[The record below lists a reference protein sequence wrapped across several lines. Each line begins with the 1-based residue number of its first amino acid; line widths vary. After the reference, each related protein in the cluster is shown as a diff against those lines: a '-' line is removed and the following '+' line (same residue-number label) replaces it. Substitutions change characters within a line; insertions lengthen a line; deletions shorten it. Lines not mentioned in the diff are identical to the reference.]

1 MSSVVGAVVAGVLV
15 SVEVSAIALASHRL
29 ARWFEPDGD
38 AWDRWLAGLV
48 AGLAGTT
55 VVLTALGAVGLL
67 RPAVVVVALL
77 LASTVVLK
85 VVPDPDA
92 GRERDPQTEGA
103 RSPGS
108 HWLGGAVA
116 IAAAAGAG
124 HFIATGMSGSTSS
137 TDSLQYHVPNLGSW
151 LHDGNLWRL
160 PFSLAGYVT
169 NTYPSGFELTGAVL
183 MAPTGSDQLV
193 YLTVVP
199 WVALAVVAVAVTGR
213 RLGADV
219 RAGALMGLAVILTPL
234 VVWTQAGAL
243 NSDVAAAAGIVAAIG
258 LLLGRDGPSART
270 RTAVLAGLALGL
282 ATGSKYTAFGAAA
295 AVLLLVTIVPRD
307 RRPRVVMGLVGG
319 SAVLTSLWLV
329 RSLAATGNPL
339 FPLEAGPLE
348 GAISPLTKY
357 DLPLI
362 GHVFARRWDAVR
374 AWWSLA
380 RTFYGFALVLPAVAL
395 FALVR
400 STTREVRVVAVITIV
415 AGVAYVCTPY
425 TGGGSDA
432 VEFLIGSQLRYAL
445 PLVLLAA
452 AVGVG
457 ILGRWAAPAAG
468 ALLLWDAW
476 RLIDGTGN
484 RPEVNVHVATV
495 LWSGALLVLVAVWM
509 GLPAARQ
516 RVMQLPRLQ
525 LVAGAAAVLGLVAAG
540 ALLVQGDRPRT
551 EVARLL
557 AAEGH
562 PAGPVAVVYVANVRS
577 LQDDDFAVELVKA
590 NAGGVDDEA
599 PELDPAELDRKL
611 LALDAVVLA
620 VDRTRGP
627 TVPAGW
633 SPSSDWRL
641 AASQGLT
648 DLYVRNR

>member
-1 MSSVVGAVVAGVLV
+1 MSSVVGAVMAGVLL
-15 SVEVSAIALASHRL
+15 SVEMSAIALASRRL

-38 AWDRWLAGLV
+38 LWDRWLAGLV

-67 RPAVVVVALL
+67 RPALVLVALL
-77 LASTVVLK
+77 LASAVVLK

-92 GRERDPQTEGA
+92 AHEQDPETGA
-103 RSPGS
+103 QSPDS
-108 HWLGGAVA
+108 QWLGWAFAIVAV
-116 IAAAAGAG
+116 AGAG
-124 HFIATGMSGSTSS
+124 HFIATGVSGHTSS
-137 TDSLQYHVPNLGSW
+137 ADTLQYHVPNLGSW

-193 YLTVVP
+193 YLTVVT
-199 WVALAVVAVAVTGR
+199 WIALAVVAVAVTAR

-219 RAGALMGLAVILTPL
+219 RAGALMGLAVVLTPL

-258 LLLGRDGPSART
+258 LLLRHDGPSART

-307 RRPRVVMGLVGG
+307 RRPRVIMGLVGG
-319 SAVLTSLWLV
+319 CASLTGLWLV

-339 FPLEAGPLE
+339 FPLDAGPLQ
-348 GAISPLTKY
+348 GAISPLTNY
-357 DLPLI
+357 ELPLI

-380 RTFYGFALVLPAVAL
+380 RTFYGFTLVLPALAL

-400 STTREVRVVAVITIV
+400 GRTREIRMVAVVTLV

-425 TGGGSDA
+425 TGGGTDA

-445 PLVLLAA
+445 PVVLLAA
-452 AVGVG
+452 AVGVA
-457 ILGRWAAPAAG
+457 IAGRWAAPLAG

-476 RLIDGTGN
+476 WLVDGTGN
-484 RPEVNVHVATV
+484 RPDVNIHVATV
-495 LWSGALLVLVAVWM
+495 LWSGGLMVLVAVWL
-509 GLPAARQ
+509 GLPAARE
-516 RVMQLPRLQ
+516 RVMQLPRPQ
-525 LVAGAAAVLGLVAAG
+525 LVAGATVVLAFAMAS

-551 EVARLL
+551 EVSRLL
-557 AAEGH
+557 EAAGR
-562 PAGPVAVVYVANVRS
+562 PTGPVAVVHVANIRS
-577 LQDDDFAVELVKA
+577 LQGEDFDVKLVKA
-590 NAGGVDDEA
+590 NAGGLDDEG
-599 PELDPAELDRKL
+599 PELDPAVLDQKL
-611 LALDAVVLA
+611 LALNAVVLA
-620 VDRTRGP
+620 VDRSRGP
-627 TVPAGW
+627 TVPSGW
-633 SPSSDWRL
+633 NPSSDWRL
-641 AASQGLT
+641 VGSQGLT
-648 DLYVRNR
+648 DLYVRNE